1 MNGESMRLS
10 GRLDGT
16 ASENVRDSLHVALM
30 TGSGP
35 LFVDL
40 SEVQLI
46 DATGLGVLVG
56 AHRLANRL
64 GRRLVLCGVPPRLR
78 RILLVTRLDRVLTI
92 ESQPVVAA

>member
-1 MNGESMRLS
+1 MNGESLRLS

-16 ASENVRDSLHVALM
+16 ESANVRDSLHMALT

-35 LFVDL
+35 LLVDL

-56 AHRLANRL
+56 AHRLANQL
-64 GRRLVLCGVPPRLR
+64 GRRLVLCGVPLRLR
-78 RILLVTRLDRVLTI
+78 RILVVTRLDRILVI
-92 ESQPVVAA
+92 EPQPVVAA